1 MSDLDGGNLTVTASG
16 NSKTLVTVWAGIE
29 ELVAIWEASVAANP
43 TNPGTA
49 AIAGVQA
56 MLATLATTL
65 SWLIASDSTDQNR
78 PDFVL
83 FTLPSADVLPDSSR
97 IDKTNALF
105 TSTFENMT
113 STFNSGLTTVA
124 ERLNNTSVFA
134 LNAQSL
140 FDDLYS
146 NPSLVSL

>member
-1 MSDLDGGNLTVTASG
+1 
-16 NSKTLVTVWAGIE
+16 
-29 ELVAIWEASVAANP
+29 
-43 TNPGTA
+43 
-49 AIAGVQA
+49 